1 MTAYI
6 LRRVLLMVPAVL
18 FVTAILFVVLRLTPG
33 DPAQIELG
41 EQATPETIT
50 ALHHELGLDRP
61 MAVQYE
67 IWVARILHGDLGKS
81 LANHQPVLQAIGD
94 RLPATLELGTFA
106 FLLHLILAMLVGILA
121 AVYRRSII
129 GPLTTLFAS
138 VFVALPGFFF
148 AILLVLVFAITLRLL
163 PISGYAPYYGN
174 DADLGDNLRHVI
186 LPMLALGLPETAGL
200 ARLIRSS
207 LLETL
212 YSDYIRTARGK
223 GLSEWTLIT
232 RHALR
237 NAALPVIT
245 ALGLNLGFLFTGAFI
260 VEYIFAWPGVGRLA
274 VNALSSRDY
283 PIVEGVVLLAALS
296 IMFATLLADI
306 AYAAADPRIS
316 YTRRRG

>member
-1 MTAYI
+1 
-6 LRRVLLMVPAVL
+6 MVPAAF

-41 EQATPETIT
+41 EQATPDTIA

-61 MAVQYE
+61 LVIQYE

-81 LANHQPVLQAIGD
+81 LANQQPVRQAIAD
-94 RLPATLELGTFA
+94 RLPATLELGTLA
-106 FLLHLILAMLVGILA
+106 FLFHIVLAMLVGVLA

-148 AILLVLVFAITLRLL
+148 AILLVLVFSVTLRLL
-163 PISGYAPYYGN
+163 PISGYAPFYGN
-174 DADLGDNLRHVI
+174 DVDLVENLRHVV

-212 YSDYIRTARGK
+212 YSDYMRTARGK
-223 GLSEWTLIT
+223 GLSEWTLVT

-245 ALGLNLGFLFTGAFI
+245 ALALNLGFLFSGAFI
-260 VEYIFAWPGVGRLA
+260 VETIFAWPGVGRLA

-283 PIVEGVVLLAALS
+283 PIVEGVVLISVLS
-296 IMFATLLADI
+296 IMVATLFADI

-316 YTRRRG
+316 YTGRRG

>member
-6 LRRVLLMVPAVL
+6 LRRLLLMIPSAF

-41 EQATPETIT
+41 EQATPDTIA

-61 MAVQYE
+61 LAFQYE

-81 LANHQPVLQAIGD
+81 LANRQPVRQAIAD
-94 RLPATLELGTFA
+94 RLPATLELGTLA
-106 FLLHLILAMLVGILA
+106 FLFHLVLAMLVGVLA
-121 AVYRRSII
+121 ALYRRSII

-138 VFVALPGFFF
+138 FFVALPGFFF
-148 AILLVLVFAITLRLL
+148 AILLVLVFSITLRLL
-163 PISGYAPYYGN
+163 PISGYAPFYGR
-174 DADLGDNLRHVI
+174 DADLVENLRHVV

-212 YSDYIRTARGK
+212 YSDYMRTARGK

-237 NAALPVIT
+237 NSALPVIT
-245 ALGLNLGFLFTGAFI
+245 NLGLNLGFLFSGAFI
-260 VEYIFAWPGVGRLA
+260 VETIFAWPGVGRLA

-283 PIVEGVVLLAALS
+283 PIVEGVVLLSVLS
-296 IMFATLLADI
+296 IMVATLVADV